1 MIIYYISA
9 LKYIILKEDKVME
22 ETTKMISPVV
32 WAKKE
37 EQKKLYLLLLVFYD
51 GEEESEEVLDYN
63 AFEFFTG
70 TTQEVYDRIKECI
83 DTTNDEGYHLYAD
96 VLKSKILVDSPKVK
110 ISDGV
115 SIYNFMK
122 NMKRMGKVVD
132 DTDFNIDDYNPERD
146 V

>member
-1 MIIYYISA
+1 
-9 LKYIILKEDKVME
+9 ME
-22 ETTKMISPVV
+22 ETKMISPVV

-37 EQKKLYLLLLVFYD
+37 EQKKMYLILLVFYD
-51 GEEESEEVLDYN
+51 SEADKDNEEVVDYN

-83 DTTNDEGYHLYAD
+83 DTTNEEGYHLYAD
-96 VLKSKILVDSPKVK
+96 IHKSQILVDSPKVK

-115 SIYNFMK
+115 SIYLFMK
-122 NMKRMGKVVD
+122 NMKKMGKITD
-132 DTDFNIDDYNPERD
+132 NTDFDIEEYNPERD